1 MIYGQI
7 PAKANHY
14 QAVGG
19 SSNRRIIKDP
29 IIRAYEQSFLR
40 QCVIYKNKQI
50 DSPFMLQ
57 VTVYYDTNV
66 CDLDNSL
73 KTLLDC
79 LQYAHAITDD
89 NLCYQILATKRIDRS
104 KPRIEFE
111 IKEINEHL
119 KLF

>member
-1 MIYGQI
+1 MGQI
-7 PAKANHY
+7 PGKANHY
-14 QAVGG
+14 MAVGG
-19 SSNRRIIKDP
+19 NAERRIIKDST
-29 IIRAYEQSFLR
+29 IRAYEQSFCL
-40 QCVIYKNKQI
+40 QCRHYKNKHI

-57 VTVYYDTNV
+57 VTVYYDNV
-66 CDLDNSL
+66 RFDLDNSL

-79 LQYAHAITDD
+79 LQYVDAITDD

-104 KPRIEFE
+104 RPRVEFQ

>member
-1 MIYGQI
+1 M
-7 PAKANHY
+7 
-14 QAVGG
+14 
-19 SSNRRIIKDP
+19 
-29 IIRAYEQSFLR
+29 
-40 QCVIYKNKQI
+40 QI

-79 LQYAHAITDD
+79 LQYAHAIVDD

-104 KPRIEFE
+104 KPRVEFQ
-111 IKEINEHL
+111 IKEINEYL
-119 KLF
+119 RLF